1 MLPIYKLVLEI
12 KASTLCLPKECF
24 YLLLEVLTPVAAKG
38 NCATF
43 LHESKE
49 ASGNS
54 QLDRVLSLFRES
66 TLSISVKLLIV
77 AGD

>member
-1 MLPIYKLVLEI
+1 M
-12 KASTLCLPKECF
+12 F
-24 YLLLEVLTPVAAKG
+24 EVLTPVQAKG
-38 NCATF
+38 LGDLVN
-43 LHESKE
+43 ESKE

-54 QLDRVLSLFRES
+54 QVDRVLSLFSEQ

>member
-1 MLPIYKLVLEI
+1 MFPVYKLLLKT
-12 KASTLCLPKECF
+12 KASTLPPKECF
-24 YLLLEVLTPVAAKG
+24 HLLFEVLTPMQAKG
-38 NCATF
+38 LWDFVN
-43 LHESKE
+43 ESKE

-54 QLDRVLSLFRES
+54 HVDRVLSLFRES